1 MKRLASCQV
10 IAYPTESCFGLG
22 CDPRSRRAVLRIL
35 QLKRR
40 PQAKG
45 LILIASKPQQL
56 ARYVTKD
63 ALQAALATGFWPGP
77 VTLLLQASR
86 QCPVWLRGRHN
97 TLAVRITAHRP
108 AARLCSRLGKAL
120 VSTSANR
127 SGQKALK
134 QARHVRRVFGQQ
146 VDVIH
151 GKIGKANR
159 PSVIRDLATG
169 QILRH

>member
-1 MKRLASCQV
+1 MKHLTPHQV
-10 IAYPTESCFGLG
+10 IAYPTESCYGLG
-22 CDPRSRRAVLRIL
+22 CDPRSRRAVLQIL
-35 QLKRR
+35 KLKRR

-45 LILIASKPQQL
+45 LILIASHPLQL
-56 ARYVTKD
+56 ARYVTRD
-63 ALQAALATGFWPGP
+63 ALRAALASGFWPGP
-77 VTLLLQASR
+77 VTLLLAASK

-97 TLAVRITAHRP
+97 TLAVRLTAHRL
-108 AARLCSRLGKAL
+108 AVRLCNKYGTAL

-134 QARHVRRVFGQQ
+134 QARQVQRVFGQQ
-146 VDVIH
+146 VRVIH

-159 PSVIRDLATG
+159 PSVIRDLVTG

>member
-1 MKRLASCQV
+1 M
-10 IAYPTESCFGLG
+10 
-22 CDPRSRRAVLRIL
+22 LRIL
-35 QLKRR
+35 KLKRR

-45 LILIASKPQQL
+45 LILIASHAQQL
-56 ARYVTKD
+56 ARYVSKP
-63 ALQAALATGFWPGP
+63 ALQAALASGFWPGP
-77 VTLLLQASR
+77 VTLLLPAAK
-86 QCPVWLRGRHN
+86 QCPIWLKGRHQKI
-97 TLAVRITAHRP
+97 AVRMTGHRP
-108 AARLCSRLGKAL
+108 AARLCSRFGTAL

-134 QARHVRRVFGQQ
+134 QVRHVQHAFGQQ
-146 VDVIH
+146 VQVIR